1 MTQSVLIVFPI
12 NTGFKRWKERT
23 LLTKY
28 TKDKKNSQPKKFF
41 WVIKGSKSQIVNNN
55 LLILRRIFS
64 WNDE

>member
-28 TKDKKNSQPKKFF
+28 TKDKKNSQSKKFF
-41 WVIKGSKSQIVNNN
+41 WVIKGSKSVNNY